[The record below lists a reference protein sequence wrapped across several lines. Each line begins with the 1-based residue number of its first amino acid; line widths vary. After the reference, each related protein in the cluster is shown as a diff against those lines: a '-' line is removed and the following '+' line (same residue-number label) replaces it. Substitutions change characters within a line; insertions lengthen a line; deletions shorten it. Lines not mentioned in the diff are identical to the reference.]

1 MAVLVR
7 PLLAIGLASAGIG
20 VAFAVAAA
28 PLAAAAPA
36 TSRTSS
42 NTSTNHWS
50 YDKGSRHLVRNSTN
64 ASPTGAFT
72 GKTPSSSKVTSSFTR
87 SGALTSYSLFV
98 TPSSGGETPGA
109 VKHHQGGHHGH

>member
-1 MAVLVR
+1 MAVSVR

-36 TSRTSS
+36 KSGTS

-50 YDKGSRHLVRNSTN
+50 YDKGSRQLVRNSTN

-72 GKTPSSSKVTSSFTR
+72 AKTASWSKVTSSFTR
-87 SGALTSYSLFV
+87 GGVLTSYSLFV
-98 TPSSGGETPGA
+98 TPSGGETQGGA
-109 VKHHQGGHHGH
+109 VKHHQGTHHSH